1 MSANAT
7 ADLGRLLLLGRLVDQ
22 RLVDVR
28 DHAAARDRGLD
39 ERVELLV
46 AADGELQVARRE
58 ALHLELL
65 ARAARELEH
74 LGREV
79 LEDGGR
85 VHGGRRADALRRRHA
100 ELEEAVEPA
109 DRELEARLELL
120 GLGRLLG
127 RGGLAALAALA
138 AFASFARHG

>member
-46 AADGELQVARRE
+46 AADGELEVARRDP
-58 ALHLELL
+58 LEPEVL
-65 ARAARELEH
+65 ARVAGQLQH
-74 LGREV
+74 LRGQV
-79 LEDGGR
+79 LQDASP
-85 VHGGRRADALRRRHA
+85 VHGGSGANLHCR
-100 ELEEAVEPA
+100 EVAVV
-109 DRELEARLELL
+109 RQ
-120 GLGRLLG
+120 
-127 RGGLAALAALA
+127 
-138 AFASFARHG
+138 